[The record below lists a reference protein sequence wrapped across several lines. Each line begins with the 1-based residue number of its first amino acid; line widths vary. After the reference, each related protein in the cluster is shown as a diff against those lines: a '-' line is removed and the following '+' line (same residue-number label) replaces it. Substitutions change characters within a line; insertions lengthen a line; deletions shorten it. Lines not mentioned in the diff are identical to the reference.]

1 MLNRRALKALT
12 EIMEYLDGE
21 EVEAM
26 KGSDLM
32 GGEGEE
38 GGEKE
43 AGVTMVK
50 VEKEE
55 EGPDMGEGEEPDI
68 CPECGSKTLG
78 GTFCPGCGKRLKGG
92 TSGGGY

>member
-1 MLNRRALKALT
+1 MLNKRAMKALG

-21 EVEAM
+21 EVEGM

-32 GGEGEE
+32 GGDGEE
-38 GGEKE
+38 R
-43 AGVTMVK
+43 GVTVVK

-55 EGPDMGEGEEPDI
+55 GGEDMEEGEDADMCPD
-68 CPECGSKTLG
+68 CGSKTLG

>member
-1 MLNRRALKALT
+1 MMNKRAMKALS

-32 GGEGEE
+32 GDMGE

-43 AGVTMVK
+43 AGVTVVK

-55 EGPDMGEGEEPDI
+55 EGPEMGEGEDSDI